1 MDAGSQEERGIGM
14 ENGFEPR
21 VLICSDCG
29 EEFVF
34 TAAAQQYFIERG
46 FTDDPKRCKSC
57 HTGYKRNQ
65 RGSTPRQ
72 TVEQPLQGTGE

>member
-1 MDAGSQEERGIGM
+1 MD
-14 ENGFEPR
+14 NGFEPR

-65 RGSTPRQ
+65 RGSAPRQ
-72 TVEQPLQGTGE
+72 PVEQPFQNSGD